1 MTDRDEFAK
10 AALIGFT
17 SSLEG
22 GTYDL
27 DLAAKQAYE
36 IADAMLR
43 QREKCQISSQE
54 NLTLTDAQRE
64 AISFAIDCM
73 RGMEDA
79 SASWAEREDAA
90 TGILR
95 GLLGQP
101 K

>member
-22 GTYDL
+22 GAYSL
-27 DLAAKQAYE
+27 DFAAEQAYE

-43 QREKCQISSQE
+43 QREKRQVSSQE
-54 NLTLTDAQRE
+54 NLTLTDEERE
-64 AISFAIDCM
+64 AIKEAYFNYLGT
-73 RGMEDA
+73 R
-79 SASWAEREDAA
+79 
-90 TGILR
+90 TGRVLG
-95 GLLGQP
+95 GLLERL

>member
-43 QREKCQISSQE
+43 QREKCQVLSQK
-54 NLTLTDAQRE
+54 NLTLTDEEKDAVMLAYNQMR
-64 AISFAIDCM
+64 AIHADN
-73 RGMEDA
+73 A
-79 SASWAEREDAA
+79 AA
-90 TGILR
+90 TLR
-95 GLLGQP
+95 GLLERLSGVAKKQE
-101 K
+101 